1 MLASVQYTGDK
12 SWLSIYLYA
21 ALYLFCSLCGASLMI
36 ISAVRFSPYIINRGL
51 VDNKTE
57 SEGFMQNTKLMINK
71 HSINLPMEFYFNG
84 NKKKG
89 WINILNP
96 FRATVVLGVV
106 GSGKT
111 YSTQEEYHRHEG
123 AFYNQSIRVFI
134 TVLYHLQDRMEQF
147 YNMQTDKAQ
156 LDLFQE
162 LGGEYQLGMPISSF
176 GVPPLIIQV

>member
-1 MLASVQYTGDK
+1 MAVDLFVCGVIFVLQSLRGIFYD
-12 SWLSIYLYA
+12 Y
-21 ALYLFCSLCGASLMI
+21 FCSTLL
-36 ISAVRFSPYIINRGL
+36 PLYINRGL

-71 HSINLPMEFYFNG
+71 HSINLPMEFYFKG

-96 FRATVVLGVV
+96 FRATVVLGVA

-111 YSTQEEYHRHEG
+111 YSTQEEYHRHG
-123 AFYNQSIRVFI
+123 APFTINQYRVFI
-134 TVLYHLQDRMEQF
+134 IVLYHLQDRMEQF

-176 GVPPLIIQV
+176 GVPP